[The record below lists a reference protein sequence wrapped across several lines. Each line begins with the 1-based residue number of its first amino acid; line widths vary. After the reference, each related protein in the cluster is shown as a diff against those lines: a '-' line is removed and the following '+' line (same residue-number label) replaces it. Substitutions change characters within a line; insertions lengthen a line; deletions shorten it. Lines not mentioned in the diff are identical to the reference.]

1 MRYAAVLALLLCSGQ
16 VFALPV
22 NSPMT
27 KGDTK
32 ITEMFFFCPPGKAAL
47 APQGLSSMFVP
58 ATDCLAVSQVMKCVV
73 EVISDSL
80 SKPSPMPV
88 SSECLEILQGDERVL
103 SILRHQNLLKEL
115 QDLALQ
121 GAKER
126 AQQQPKQQEEPK
138 QQEDPQQQ
146 QQQHSSFEDELSEMF
161 ENQSPEAKHG
171 DATAETPTTEA
182 VEKREDSYEGQQ
194 DGSEGT
200 TEGPR
205 PQAVLEPRQKSS
217 MVENSQA
224 SEEDTA
230 TNTQPPANLP
240 KQEHRDPQA
249 TGDSETGL
257 SVRQQAINAKQ
268 EEEEQKEVREK
279 SGPEEAPTTT
289 SSSHSQTKYQEIQKD
304 EGQSESQAVDG
315 AGKTGASEALSPQG
329 ELELSRQEDNGED
342 VMAGLPQGLFPGR
355 KSQELE
361 HKQEEEEEEHLPRE
375 WEDKRWSR
383 MDQLAK
389 ELTAEKR
396 LQGEDDPD
404 RSMKLSFRA
413 RAYGFRDPRPQLRRG
428 WRPSSRED
436 SVEARGDF
444 EEKKEEEGSANRR
457 AEDQELESLSAIEAE
472 LEKVAHQLQAQ
483 RRG

>member
-1 MRYAAVLALLLCSGQ
+1 MRSAAVLALLLCAGQ
-16 VFALPV
+16 VLALPV

-32 ITEMFFFCPPGKAAL
+32 
-47 APQGLSSMFVP
+47 
-58 ATDCLAVSQVMKCVV
+58 VMKCVV

-88 SSECLEILQGDERVL
+88 SPECLETLQGDERIL

-126 AQQQPKQQEEPK
+126 AQQQQPKQQL
-138 QQEDPQQQ
+138 
-146 QQQHSSFEDELSEMF
+146 HSSFEDELSEVF
-161 ENQSPEAKHG
+161 ENQRPEAKHG
-171 DATAETPTTEA
+171 DMAAEAPSRDT
-182 VEKREDSYEGQQ
+182 VEKREDSEEVQPE
-194 DGSEGT
+194 GSEGI
-200 TEGPR
+200 TEGPG
-205 PQAVLEPRQKSS
+205 PQAFPEQESS
-217 MVENSQA
+217 VMGNSQ
-224 SEEDTA
+224 SLEKDTI
-230 TNTQPPANLP
+230 TNTQPPATFP
-240 KQEHRDPQA
+240 SQEHVDPQA
-249 TGDSETGL
+249 TGDGEKGL
-257 SVRQQAINAKQ
+257 NAQQPTRKAKQ
-268 EEEEQKEVREK
+268 EEKEEKEVREEA
-279 SGPEEAPTTT
+279 GPEGVTTAAPRPHFQT
-289 SSSHSQTKYQEIQKD
+289 SYKEIQKD
-304 EGQSESQAVDG
+304 DGQSESQAVDG
-315 AGKTGASEALSPQG
+315 GGKAGTSSKGKG
-329 ELELSRQEDNGED
+329 ELEHSQQGED
-342 VMAGLPQGLFPGR
+342 GDASMAGDPQGLFPGG

-361 HKQEEEEEEHLPRE
+361 HKQEEEEEEEHLSRD

-396 LQGEDDPD
+396 LEAEDDPD

-413 RAYGFRDPRPQLRRG
+413 RAYGFRDPGPQLRRG

-472 LEKVAHQLQAQ
+472 LEKVAHQLQAL